1 MRNVA
6 WRKLYL
12 YLKREKSFNGKRGCV
27 TEETKSLP
35 KFRKK
40 LQW

>member
-12 YLKREKSFNGKRGCV
+12 YLKREKNFNGKRGCV
-27 TEETKSLP
+27 TEEAISLP
-35 KFRKK
+35 KVRKK